1 MKIEFDKFIIQTQ
14 NEAKQDCNECEKIIL
29 KKYNLAN
36 KPNKGGD

>member
-14 NEAKQDCNECEKIIL
+14 NEAKQDGNYVEENIL

-36 KPNKGGD
+36 KPIKGGV